1 MQKKKV
7 NFSILKFTGLFLLNL
22 IMCIYEN
29 DTVRHYT
36 FINYCL
42 WQKKKPLNY
51 VKSGYTKPKTSAAFQ
66 YMCK

>member
-29 DTVRHYT
+29 DTGIIPLLITV
-36 FINYCL
+36 FG
-42 WQKKKPLNY
+42 KKK
-51 VKSGYTKPKTSAAFQ
+51 KTP
-66 YMCK
+66 